1 MNQENLGE
9 LSNKA
14 DLLTNNNLVGNN
26 KSAKSDS
33 SHEKTING
41 THDTLEGGV

>member
-33 SHEKTING
+33 THEIG
-41 THDTLEGGV
+41 RAHV